1 MHSLADALTP
11 RSEATPAGLVNI
23 QAELLVLLTT
33 LLDVVVWHL
42 ILNMLTGTRTYL
54 PLWPLLVVA
63 VGGHVLAFVLEYRN
77 VPSPLLDVILFVTAL
92 GSVLFVVWSALYSDV
107 PLWDL
112 RWVGNFVGSLLAL
125 QYPAWPGLGLVL
137 LSSYLWNRAINTDPA
152 RPPNVAARFEFA
164 LIVLIG
170 FGTARIFNS
179 GAELVGPVNRAIFWF
194 FLVGMLA
201 LALRRAQMEGTRS
214 RPVFST
220 RWLLLSLA
228 VVGGLLLVGAILATV
243 FSRDLGAVLFQPILV
258 VLGLVG
264 WVLWTIFTW
273 LVEILFWLL
282 TPLIDII
289 HNITGNDAPPG
300 LIGIPAWLQ
309 RLQANQSTNP
319 SNLDPLLP
327 LIGGMVVLLAL
338 FLLWLFWS
346 PGRRRRNAVQGEERE
361 SVWDWKMLPG
371 LLAGLL
377 GSRRAGPPPNSLDAL
392 ARDARYRY
400 TVQVRRIYRQL
411 LDLAETR
418 GVPRPVPDTAD
429 ELLPA
434 LERVLPGDPAPLRAI
449 TDIYDTVRYRNT
461 PATAEEAAAATE
473 AWAALG
479 GR

>member
-1 MHSLADALTP
+1 M
-11 RSEATPAGLVNI
+11 
-23 QAELLVLLTT
+23 
-33 LLDVVVWHL
+33 
-42 ILNMLTGTRTYL
+42 
-54 PLWPLLVVA
+54 
-63 VGGHVLAFVLEYRN
+63 
-77 VPSPLLDVILFVTAL
+77 
-92 GSVLFVVWSALYSDV
+92 
-107 PLWDL
+107 
-112 RWVGNFVGSLLAL
+112 
-125 QYPAWPGLGLVL
+125 L

-228 VVGGLLLVGAILATV
+228 VVGGLLLVGAVLATV
-243 FSRDLGAVLFQPILV
+243 FSRDLGAVLFQPVLV
-258 VLGLVG
+258 VLGLLG

-282 TPLIDII
+282 TPLIDFI
-289 HNITGNDAPPG
+289 HNITGNDAPRRPDRHPCLASAVAGQPVYQPQHSGPAPAADRRHGGAAGALPVVALLVAGPPSAERGARGGARNRSGTGKCCPG
-300 LIGIPAWLQ
+300 CWPGCWA
-309 RLQANQSTNP
+309 AA
-319 SNLDPLLP
+319 
-327 LIGGMVVLLAL
+327 G
-338 FLLWLFWS
+338 
-346 PGRRRRNAVQGEERE
+346 PGRRPTRWTHWPA
-361 SVWDWKMLPG
+361 MP
-371 LLAGLL
+371 
-377 GSRRAGPPPNSLDAL
+377 
-392 ARDARYRY
+392 RYRY